1 MPLDSLANQ
10 IVGLPSLVL
19 VVKAF
24 LILFLIF
31 YSVFAL
37 MLFRQLQL
45 AGKTLLTSAV
55 PTLEFVGL
63 VNVGVG
69 LALLFI
75 VIGLF

>member
-63 VNVGVG
+63 VNVVVG